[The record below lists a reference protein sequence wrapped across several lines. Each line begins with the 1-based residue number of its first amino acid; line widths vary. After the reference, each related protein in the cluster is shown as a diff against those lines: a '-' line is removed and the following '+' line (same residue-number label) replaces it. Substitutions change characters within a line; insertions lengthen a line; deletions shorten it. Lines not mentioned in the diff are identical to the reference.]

1 MNTTSMLLQ
10 RNTPERKGLR
20 RNALHLLHEA
30 LTAPVSLELNE
41 GEAWSAEPP
50 RHGLIVR
57 CERGS
62 VWMTVEGDREDHIL
76 AAGETFTTTAHGRV
90 ALLALSP
97 AIIAAAPVDSLPH

>member
-1 MNTTSMLLQ
+1 MLLQ

-30 LTAPVSLELNE
+30 LTAPVALELNE

-62 VWMTVEGDREDHIL
+62 VWLTVEGDGEDHIL
-76 AAGETFTTTAHGRV
+76 TAGDTFASSTHGRV
-90 ALLALSP
+90 AVMALSP
-97 AIIAAAPVDSLPH
+97 ATIAAAPVDGLPH